1 MDGGAWLATVAQSQT
16 LLKRLSMHTGTV
28 LKDPW
33 FTGLISLLQCNTG
46 TMSDRIFEL
55 TIILS
60 QI

>member
-28 LKDPW
+28 LEDPW
-33 FTGLISLLQCNTG
+33 FTGLESLLQCNTG
-46 TMSDRIFEL
+46 TMSDRVFEL